1 MTDGRSTL
9 EEISDALAGAAEL
22 AGAWTVR
29 VGARRRISASGVVWG
44 DGGVVV
50 TADHVIEQED
60 EVVVGLPDGNEVPA
74 QLAGRDPGSDLA
86 VLRVA
91 GATLAP
97 ADRAEAPARVGNVV
111 LAVARPGSG
120 VQVSFGVVSALGGP
134 WRTRRGRQIE
144 GFVRSDAT
152 LFPGFS
158 GGPLVDAAGRL
169 IGINTSRF
177 GPGQGIAIPVA
188 AAEGVIAALLA
199 SGRIRRAYL
208 GVGSQP
214 VALPAALA
222 AKVGGQETGLLV
234 VSVEAGTP
242 ADTAGLLMGDILAS
256 IDGDALLD
264 AGDLQAHL
272 GPERVGAQATLLVL
286 RGGEPREVSIV
297 LGERA

>member
-1 MTDGRSTL
+1 
-9 EEISDALAGAAEL
+9 
-22 AGAWTVR
+22 
-29 VGARRRISASGVVWG
+29 
-44 DGGVVV
+44 
-50 TADHVIEQED
+50 
-60 EVVVGLPDGNEVPA
+60 
-74 QLAGRDPGSDLA
+74 
-86 VLRVA
+86 
-91 GATLAP
+91 
-97 ADRAEAPARVGNVV
+97 
-111 LAVARPGSG
+111 
-120 VQVSFGVVSALGGP
+120 VSAIGGP

-188 AAEGVIAALLA
+188 AAEGVITALLA

-222 AKVGGQETGLLV
+222 AKLGGQETGLLV

-264 AGDLQAHL
+264 AGDLQEHL
-272 GPERVGAQATLLVL
+272 GPDRVGAQATLLVL
-286 RGGEPREVSIV
+286 RGGEPREVPVI

>member
-1 MTDGRSTL
+1 MTGERSAL
-9 EEISDALAGAAEL
+9 EEMSEGLAGAAER

-29 VGARRRISASGVVWG
+29 VGARRRISASGVVWAE
-44 DGGVVV
+44 GGVVV

-60 EVVVGLPDGNEVPA
+60 EVVVGLPDGSELPA
-74 QLAGRDPGSDLA
+74 QVAGRDPGSDLA
-86 VLRVA
+86 VLRVP
-91 GATLAP
+91 GLTLAP
-97 ADRAEAPARVGNVV
+97 ADRAEAGAKVGQLV

-120 VQVSFGVVSALGGP
+120 VQASFGVVSAIGGP
-134 WRTRRGRQIE
+134 WRTRRGRQID

-152 LFPGFS
+152 MFPGFS

-169 IGINTSRF
+169 LGTNTSRF

-188 AAEGVIAALLA
+188 AAEGVVAALLA

-222 AKVGGQETGLLV
+222 SKVGGQETGLLV

-242 ADTAGLLMGDILAS
+242 ADTAGLLMGDILVS
-256 IDGDALLD
+256 LDGDALLD
-264 AGDLQAHL
+264 AGDLQEHL
-272 GPERVGAQATLLVL
+272 GPERVGAQAALRVL
-286 RGGEPREVSIV
+286 RGGDPRDVPV
-297 LGERA
+297 TLGERA